1 VAALSEKFKFLEA
14 ADHVRVVR
22 IYIKRAPVI
31 SDRALLV
38 LHGDSPSCV
47 AHTPGF
53 QNWRASLCQ
62 PRRSTPHEETLW
74 TNWSKWRHG
83 TLELSDEKLNFM
95 NILLTT
101 KTKPTLHF
109 LCGKMATGKSTL
121 YNALAVEK
129 NAVLICEDL
138 WLSRLYPTEIASFD
152 NYLMY
157 SARPKDIMKPHLTDL
172 LRQGTCVVLDFP
184 PTCRVSASGSATFRR
199 YPGRRVQGAATKAQ
213 S

>member
-1 VAALSEKFKFLEA
+1 
-14 ADHVRVVR
+14 
-22 IYIKRAPVI
+22 
-31 SDRALLV
+31 
-38 LHGDSPSCV
+38 
-47 AHTPGF
+47 
-53 QNWRASLCQ
+53 
-62 PRRSTPHEETLW
+62 
-74 TNWSKWRHG
+74 
-83 TLELSDEKLNFM
+83 M

-184 PTCRVSASGSATFRR
+184 PTCRVSASGSATLPMLRACSMSCISSIPRTPCARR
-199 YPGRRVQGAATKAQ
+199 SYESAIMKSRTDRW
-213 S
+213 